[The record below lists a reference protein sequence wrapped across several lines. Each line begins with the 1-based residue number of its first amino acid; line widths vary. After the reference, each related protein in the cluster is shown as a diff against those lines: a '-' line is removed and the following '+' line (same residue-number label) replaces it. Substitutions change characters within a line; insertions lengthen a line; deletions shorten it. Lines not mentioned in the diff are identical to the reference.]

1 MKRLLALGMIVT
13 LGSASTVFGGEPLL
27 VSATRLARAVNTTP
41 VAATSDRPATKTL
54 GVTSFAKAA
63 GVRESALAQQGGGGA
78 IATTG
83 MKKRT
88 KALIYASVAAA
99 FVGVAYGIDHKV
111 LDVTPSTLGTRDDD
125 SVKN

>member
-27 VSATRLARAVNTTP
+27 VSATRLAREVNTTP
-41 VAATSDRPATKTL
+41 VTPKSDRPGTKVL
-54 GVTSFAKAA
+54 GVMSFAKTA
-63 GVRESALAQQGGGGA
+63 GVGEPALAAQQGGGA

-88 KALIYASVAAA
+88 KALIYAGVAAT